1 MTLAIDGDMD
11 ISVSKKS
18 FRLVFM
24 LLLYNQVGFCTV
36 WMVAEGRAEM
46 VNLIPLLSQIFT

>member
-24 LLLYNQVGFCTV
+24 LSQSCRFLYRLDG
-36 WMVAEGRAEM
+36 
-46 VNLIPLLSQIFT
+46 S